1 LISKR
6 KLEAATGFE
15 PEQFARKCPKRQANG
30 EKKVR
35 EKWEKIE
42 KKQIGLDLRITEKN
56 LDRAIERKWAEGRE
70 KYGPAWTGKP
80 PLEELFEEQLDSINY
95 VNEAERRGEITP
107 ELARSWRGFFRLIA
121 ARITSI
127 QAHNAIKNNERLEIH
142 AE

>member
-1 LISKR
+1 MKQQ
-6 KLEAATGFE
+6 E
-15 PEQFARKCPKRQANG
+15 RQ
-30 EKKVR
+30 R
-35 EKWEKIE
+35 E
-42 KKQIGLDLRITEKN
+42 IGPDLRISEEC
-56 LDRAIERKWAEGRE
+56 LSREIERKWAEGRE
-70 KYGPAWTGKP
+70 KYGAAWSGKP

-142 AE
+142 AD